1 MLATMRLIGLVVILV
16 VSLFAAPLAA
26 QAQQAGKVYRVG
38 VLSAGSIALDAVGN
52 GRQAFLERLSDLG
65 WVVGQNLTIEP
76 RHAKGE
82 LERLPG
88 FAAELVQLKVDMV
101 VAFGTPAALAA
112 KRATVTVPIVIVAGD
127 PVGTGLVASLAHPG
141 GNSTGLTNEA
151 GLEIFAKRLE
161 LLKEMPPKISRLG
174 ILTDRSNT
182 AEARGGAATAPSA
195 QALRLTFVPVDVRSP
210 SGFDGAFAVLIRE
223 RVDALTATEN
233 SLNVEHKDLIVSFAT
248 KNRLVTV
255 FGERVFVEA
264 GGLMSYGIS
273 FADLLRRLATCMDKI
288 LKGAKPADLPI
299 EQPTKFE
306 LVINLKTAK
315 ALGLTIPQ
323 SVLGRADQVIQ

>member
-1 MLATMRLIGLVVILV
+1 MRRIGLAVVLILCL
-16 VSLFAAPLAA
+16 SSAAPAA

-38 VLSAGSIALDAVGN
+38 VLSAGSVALDAVGN

-76 RHAKGE
+76 RHADGE
-82 LERLPG
+82 LDRLPG
-88 FAAELVQLKVDMV
+88 LAAELVQLKVDMV
-101 VAFGTPAALAA
+101 MAFGTPAALAA
-112 KRATVTVPIVIVAGD
+112 KRATVTIPIVIVAGD

-141 GNSTGLTNEA
+141 GNITGLTNEA

-161 LLKEMPPKISRLG
+161 LLKEMAPKISRLG
-174 ILTDRSNT
+174 ILTNRSNI
-182 AEARGGAATAPSA
+182 AEARGGAATTPLA

-210 SGFDGAFAVLIRE
+210 SGFDGALAVLIRE

-233 SLNVEHKDLIVSFAT
+233 PLNVEHKDLIVSFAN
-248 KNRLVTV
+248 KNRLPTV
-255 FGERVFVEA
+255 FGERVFVDA

-306 LVINLKTAK
+306 LVVNLKTAK

-323 SVLGRADQVIQ
+323 TILLQADQAIE

>member
-1 MLATMRLIGLVVILV
+1 MRLIGLAVVLILCL
-16 VSLFAAPLAA
+16 SFAAPAA

-38 VLSAGSIALDAVGN
+38 VLSAGSVALDAVGN

-65 WVVGQNLTIEP
+65 WIVGQNLTIEP
-76 RHAKGE
+76 RHADGE
-82 LERLPG
+82 LDRLPG
-88 FAAELVQLKVDMV
+88 LAAELVQLKVDMV
-101 VAFGTPAALAA
+101 LAFGTPAALAA
-112 KRATVTVPIVIVAGD
+112 KRATVTIPIVIVAGD

-141 GNSTGLTNEA
+141 GNITGLTNEA

-161 LLKEMPPKISRLG
+161 LLKEMAPKISRLG
-174 ILTDRSNT
+174 ILTNRSNI
-182 AEARGGAATAPSA
+182 AEARGGAATAPLA

-223 RVDALTATEN
+223 RVNALTATEN
-233 SLNVEHKDLIVSFAT
+233 PLNVEHKDLIVSFAT

-315 ALGLTIPQ
+315 ALGLTIPSSLLQ
-323 SVLGRADQVIQ
+323 RADQVIE

>member
-1 MLATMRLIGLVVILV
+1 MRVIGLAVVLILCL
-16 VSLFAAPLAA
+16 SSAAPAA

-38 VLSAGSIALDAVGN
+38 VLSAGSVALDAVGN

-76 RHAKGE
+76 RHADGE
-82 LERLPG
+82 LDRLPG
-88 FAAELVQLKVDMV
+88 LAAELVQLKVDMV
-101 VAFGTPAALAA
+101 MAFGTPAALAA
-112 KRATVTVPIVIVAGD
+112 KRATVTIPIVIVAGD

-141 GNSTGLTNEA
+141 GNITGLTNEA

-161 LLKEMPPKISRLG
+161 LLKEMAPKISRLG
-174 ILTDRSNT
+174 ILTNRSNI
-182 AEARGGAATAPSA
+182 AEARGGAATTPVA

-210 SGFDGAFAVLIRE
+210 SGFDGALAVLIRE

-233 SLNVEHKDLIVSFAT
+233 PLNVEHKDLIVSFAN
-248 KNRLVTV
+248 KNRLPTV
-255 FGERVFVEA
+255 FGERVFVDA

-288 LKGAKPADLPI
+288 LRGAKPADLPI

-306 LVINLKTAK
+306 LVVNPKTAK

-323 SVLGRADQVIQ
+323 TLLQRADQVVE